1 MGDVVMIPSEG
12 IISLIGV
19 LHYLTE
25 VPDYGW
31 SATTLFFLLL
41 WSLWYGMVPPY
52 SSNRVKSDNIYIR
65 FCACVYMIAAMVIM
79 Y

>member
-41 WSLWYGMVPPY
+41 WSLWYGTT
-52 SSNRVKSDNIYIR
+52 IQ
-65 FCACVYMIAAMVIM
+65 
-79 Y
+79 